1 MRKRVKR
8 RRKMN
13 DSEALEEA
21 QCRDGGVEIQA
32 GGKPG
37 AQSEPQCLDGIH
49 SAHHSKARW
58 RKRTVTSAQPGETFR
73 LTISSGPEKL
83 FTGRSSMFGLSH
95 LFYPWGFIVQAVAI
109 VHFVRRRPENYWF
122 FIIFFGGF
130 LGAGVYIV
138 AEVLPDLGL
147 LRGVFQGFGRKS
159 RIQAVETQILDNPS
173 AANYEEL
180 GELYKDQK
188 EFAKAREA
196 FTNAIA
202 ARSDSVYTFYYR
214 AQASLGL
221 EDFTATIPDLE
232 RVVASDRKFDYY
244 RAAGLLA
251 DAYAKTGQL
260 ERAEQLYV
268 DVAQFSTTTE
278 TLYNYAYFL
287 KLAGR
292 REEAREWAQKL
303 LAKKRTLPRY
313 MQRYERPWF
322 RKGKA
327 LLKELETAKVPAEV
341 SPGTQT

>member
-1 MRKRVKR
+1 MDRLEVLFDLIPRAS
-8 RRKMN
+8 
-13 DSEALEEA
+13 DSVD
-21 QCRDGGVEIQA
+21 R
-32 GGKPG
+32 
-37 AQSEPQCLDGIH
+37 
-49 SAHHSKARW
+49 
-58 RKRTVTSAQPGETFR
+58 
-73 LTISSGPEKL
+73 
-83 FTGRSSMFGLSH
+83 RSSMFGLGH
-95 LFYPWGFIVQAVAI
+95 LFYPWGILVQGLAI
-109 VHFVRRRPENYWF
+109 VHFIRRRPENYWF
-122 FIIFFGGF
+122 YVILF
-130 LGAGVYIV
+130 LGPPGAAVYIL

-159 RIQAVETQILDNPS
+159 RIHIVETQILDNPS

-196 FTNAIA
+196 FTNAIS

-221 EDFTATIPDLE
+221 SDFAVAIPDLE
-232 RVVASDRKFDYY
+232 RVVASDRKFGYY

-260 ERAEQLYV
+260 ERAEQLYI

-278 TLYNYAYFL
+278 TLYNYANFL

-327 LLKELETAKVPAEV
+327 LLKELAASKAPVAV
-341 SPGTQT
+341 QPGA